1 MIIEG
6 KKNTA
11 FDLMEAAM
19 TLSDIYHKNNS
30 NKSVTFY
37 ICGIAETFDIA
48 FLERNAKGKIVGRKS
63 FCIYLNEN
71 AFADTFEQAFEEIE
85 KELAQYE

>member
-11 FDLMEAAM
+11 FDLLEAAM
-19 TLSDIYHKNNS
+19 QLSDIYHKLNVP
-30 NKSVTFY
+30 KSVSISYYGHCESF
-37 ICGIAETFDIA
+37 E
-48 FLERNAKGKIVGRKS
+48 IVIYDWSGRKQPERLEDAS
-63 FCIYLNEN
+63 VYL
-71 AFADTFEQAFEEIE
+71 DVDYGGTFEKAFELIE

>member
-11 FDLMEAAM
+11 FDLLEAAM
-19 TLSDIYHKNNS
+19 TLSDVYHKNNAQ
-30 NKSVTFY
+30 KSISIDFF
-37 ICGIAETFDIA
+37 GET
-48 FLERNAKGKIVGRKS
+48 EH
-63 FCIYLNEN
+63 FCIYLFDDTKKKGSKITSHWHMPLNEETYGY
-71 AFADTFEQAFEEIE
+71 TFEEAFEIIE